1 MTTANISTT
10 ELASPKKTRRAV
22 KGKDET
28 PQVSSILQA
37 LETKPLKYI
46 RYCEGSVRVKIERK
60 GLPYLC
66 QHFKIRTYGSQERAV
81 NAAIAWRDKKH
92 METFGYPVSEKI
104 YQLGNRRVEQKKID
118 PATGLELDA
127 LPAGLSYSFHRKAL
141 LYIVVSFQRDG
152 RPAKERFSI
161 KNLGMVEAIQEAIKF
176 RLGIF
181 SN

>member
-1 MTTANISTT
+1 MTTANIVTT
-10 ELASPKKTRRAV
+10 ELGLPKKTRR
-22 KGKDET
+22 KSKDKEES

-66 QHFKIRTYGSQERAV
+66 QHFKIRTYGSLERAV
-81 NAAIAWRDKKH
+81 KAAITWRDKKH
-92 METFGYPVSEKI
+92 IETFGYPVSEKI

-118 PATGLELDA
+118 PATGLELES
-127 LPAGLSYSFHRKAL
+127 LPPGLSYSFHRKAL

-161 KNLGMVEAIQEAIKF
+161 KRLGMAEAIQEATKF